1 MEHPNNNR
9 SAWLLSSTSPEPAHV
24 PTQPPDLISE
34 SQAAAMEAV
43 AAEVYSP
50 TPEPPLPT
58 NPDTGL
64 SDSTLVPTRTPEG
77 MVAIN
82 VDSSPPPEALVAPPV
97 VHSPTPQLV
106 TDGAALVLAL
116 ENADDVP
123 EPAPG
128 LEGILYFA
136 NPAPLP
142 AHVLEA
148 PAGSLISTSP
158 LPAGWEDTPS
168 PDSIYERK
176 AEALYDAWL
185 VYIGRMNP
193 KTFEK
198 LNIEYSANT
207 VGNLAIWRLACWM
220 HRAPAVRVREFL
232 RAQSPPTPIIEAI
245 QHAFATRLTRLRG
258 RIIDHGTHADSVRT
272 VLEEWNAGIGLAAL
286 PISPALPSP
295 SPSTIEAMR
304 EAVPS
309 PIVPVVPGDA
319 LALDWTSKHYLAPIS
334 ISSGSSTS
342 SVVLIH
348 PHEKATIERA
358 LRRVARHTPAR
369 PALSRRP
376 SITFREAS
384 GAPDDLPEDA
394 VSDSSS
400 TPTATP
406 AVCDF
411 PERLDIWQNSTPSNC
426 SSIPMAPGDNDQV
439 PILVDTPEESVEM
452 DHTRSPPAD
461 MGRPRGDG
469 RMTAAGRDHVSP
481 SPDVPRWAGNTQE
494 QEAKAVMDELHILAS
509 SRLPARTDQEALT
522 QLTAGDAP
530 EVARNWADDIAPQR
544 IGYGYYLQS
553 DVLPPLAGGTHD
565 GPEGALS
572 AAFQLTAATLGA
584 GIGDPRLPANRV
596 VNSDTWFHGA
606 AATLASLIRGILV
619 SDQFFKQGGYPVKPC
634 SDIIQLPPGIAMPDS
649 QVELLQ
655 AMTSQLLSELSA
667 QGVSRLAR
675 PELWQAIYDQE
686 RDVLREQVRSS
697 DFAEV
702 WMSRLRTSL
711 QQTTAEE
718 AIRSLIATFEAE
730 GAALKEQATLAERV
744 AAKVARLCTSWEADL
759 NGLVEQER
767 ISFEHEWRSDFQ
779 RAASKEAEREWR
791 LWKDGEL
798 AKAKAE
804 AMNQI
809 SLEYVLQM
817 CGDDAAKL
825 VEEKRQFAKEYVA
838 ANYQAWVAQELEAR
852 WPQVE
857 QTAQGYTRERYLQEE
872 LNRIW
877 PDVRDEAR
885 ADVAER
891 VVAYKA
897 NLERNLTKAADEDHR
912 MDAAIQRSV
921 GKTKAAKTRVK
932 DIKKERQ
939 AMVDSKRTVA
949 LVANATEALIA
960 RAVTD
965 TADYENGVPNGM
977 HQLGVAV
984 GIIDPFTQQSSDEF
998 SEFPALTSS
1007 EGARNSEAPGS
1018 SEPAPTHSSEA
1029 PPSALRDVHSSMH
1042 APQNR
1047 MEDDPPAPVV
1057 EPPASLDV
1065 LITAVRE
1072 LLAPIQAG
1080 QTALFAKVEELDRR
1094 TRTPRTTH
1102 PLPPRPAPIPAPLPD
1117 TTLDVADVDISMEP
1131 LPAPIEVDAAPSPPP
1146 PGGAR
1151 TADGTTANAPSP
1163 DSVTAPE
1170 AEPVGARTAEAE
1182 PISDAPSPPSRRRR
1196 AKGKSASTADAEA
1209 QSTAA
1214 PSPQRAPPAK
1224 GNTTGAR
1231 TADPNDGFVQ
1241 VGRPRPAY
1249 NIVTSKGAQ
1258 QNAASE
1264 ASAKANAAAQGRNA
1278 SGTLKRNPIS
1288 PSPADRTITHLVV
1301 IRHGGLSDEE
1311 EERKLRSTNPGYIVS
1326 AVRTEIER
1334 RTLNP
1339 LKLLGG
1345 RWSREVAKT
1354 GNFVY
1359 HIAGKVPMEAILPF
1373 STHLLKPF
1381 PGATLVPATGWC
1393 WAQLRDVLTSDRDD
1407 YIYEED
1413 TLLAELRLNPVFET
1427 VPIVQAPHWAQ
1438 DPFTISTTTSTVVF
1452 AYIDDNKPVTQ
1463 AAIAGGISMF
1473 SYGVK
1478 FVFAGDSPR
1487 PKQCGRCFEMGHV
1500 SNDPACKWKGKNRC
1514 LRCGSDHH
1522 MDDHTYHCKGSH
1534 TVAGKCDCK
1543 FKCLLCGK
1551 LGHNARAWRGCPSR
1565 GDFPPPRQ
1573 VPRIE
1578 PPQEI
1583 APVATAPR
1591 AILKRPTEMST
1602 PTPPARVDDDP
1613 RPLTPPL
1620 FNPTDLANETPPI
1633 EPTPAEAAKQ
1643 APKARPRARI
1653 VRPNTDTAKL
1663 GETSTER
1670 AAARARPASPSSLH
1684 GALALDVAKTKDDE
1698 KLKRLGAAMASLA
1711 ARPTSVRGTGMD
1723 DEGAMRP
1730 QLPLERLAEM
1740 YPSPPAQ
1747 MNIPSAITTKA
1758 TQRHRYMA
1766 DEVKADRI
1774 LVMVAGRSFACPFA
1788 DLSPRFHALRRQEEA
1803 LLLRIMED
1811 DDSALSEPVFWN
1823 EAEYETAAL
1832 NSRAFGGHDHL
1843 GAELAEPTTP
1853 TAIPSK
1859 NRPVLPYA

>member
-1 MEHPNNNR
+1 
-9 SAWLLSSTSPEPAHV
+9 
-24 PTQPPDLISE
+24 
-34 SQAAAMEAV
+34 MEAV
-43 AAEVYSP
+43 VAEVYSP

-58 NPDTGL
+58 NPADGL
-64 SDSTLVPTRTPEG
+64 SDSTLVPTHTPEG
-77 MVAIN
+77 MIAVN
-82 VDSSPPPEALVAPPV
+82 VDSSPPSDALVAPPA

-123 EPAPG
+123 EPALGP
-128 LEGILYFA
+128 EVTLYFA
-136 NPAPLP
+136 PAPAP
-142 AHVLEA
+142 APALVLEA
-148 PAGSLISTSP
+148 PATSPIPASP

-168 PDSIYERK
+168 PDTIFERM
-176 AEALYDAWL
+176 AEALYEGWL
-185 VYIGRMNP
+185 EFIGRMNP
-193 KTFEK
+193 KKFEQ
-198 LNIEYSANT
+198 LNAEYSANT
-207 VGNLAIWRLACWM
+207 VGDMNIWRLACWM

-232 RAQSPPTPIIEAI
+232 RKHSPPTPIIEAI

-258 RIIDHGTHADSVRT
+258 RIGDHGTHADSVRT
-272 VLEEWNAGIGLAAL
+272 VLEEWNAGIGLASL
-286 PISPALPSP
+286 PASAALPSP
-295 SPSTIEAMR
+295 GPSTVEAMR
-304 EAVPS
+304 AAVPS
-309 PIVPVVPGDA
+309 PIISVEPGHA
-319 LALDWTSKHYLAPIS
+319 QAPIS
-334 ISSGSSTS
+334 ISSDSGTS

-358 LRRVARHTPAR
+358 LQRVARHTPAR

-384 GAPDDLPEDA
+384 GAPDDPEGDA
-394 VSDSSS
+394 ASNSSS

-406 AVCDF
+406 AVRDF
-411 PERLDIWQNSTPSNC
+411 PGRNDAWQNSTPSDC

-439 PILVDTPEESVEM
+439 PILVDTPEESMET
-452 DHTRSPPAD
+452 DHTRSPPTD

-469 RMTAAGRDHVSP
+469 RMTAAGRDHASP
-481 SPDVPRWAGNTQE
+481 SPDIPRWAGDTQE
-494 QEAKAVMDELHILAS
+494 QEAKVVMDELRILAAA
-509 SRLPARTDQEALT
+509 RLPDRSDQEALT

-553 DVLPPLAGGTHD
+553 DVLPPLAGGAHD

-596 VNSDTWFHGA
+596 VGSDTWFRGA
-606 AATLASLIRGILV
+606 AATLASLIRGVLV
-619 SDQFFKQGGYPVKPC
+619 SDSFFKQGGYPVEPC
-634 SDIIQLPPGIAMPDS
+634 SDIIQLPPGVAMPDS

-686 RDVLREQVRSS
+686 RDVLRERVRSS
-697 DFAEV
+697 DFAKG
-702 WMSRLRTSL
+702 WLSRLQTSL

-744 AAKVARLCTSWEADL
+744 AAKVTRLRAGWEADL
-759 NGLVEQER
+759 NGLVEQEH

-779 RAASKEAEREWR
+779 RAATKEAEREWR
-791 LWKDGEL
+791 TWKDGEL
-798 AKAKAE
+798 AKVKAE

-891 VVAYKA
+891 VIAYKA
-897 NLERNLTKAADEDHR
+897 NLERNLIKAADEDHR
-912 MDAAIQRSV
+912 MDAAIQRST
-921 GKTKAAKTRVK
+921 GKSKAAKTRIK

-965 TADYENGVPNGM
+965 TADYENGAPNGM
-977 HQLGVAV
+977 HQLGVAI
-984 GIIDPFTQQSSDEF
+984 GIINPFTQQSSDEF
-998 SEFPALTSS
+998 SEFPALASS
-1007 EGARNSEAPGS
+1007 EGARASEAPGS
-1018 SEPAPTHSSEA
+1018 AEPPSSQSLAA

-1042 APQNR
+1042 APSNQ
-1047 MEDDPPAPVV
+1047 MVDDPPAPV
-1057 EPPASLDV
+1057 ATLSTSQDV
-1065 LITAVRE
+1065 LLTAVRE
-1072 LLAPIQAG
+1072 LLAEVKSEVS
-1080 QTALFAKVEELDRR
+1080 ALSSKVGELDRR
-1094 TRTPRTTH
+1094 TRTPRAPH
-1102 PLPPRPAPIPAPLPD
+1102 PLPPRLAPPPAPLPALLSD
-1117 TTLDVADVDISMEP
+1117 AADVDISMEP
-1131 LPAPIEVDAAPSPPP
+1131 LPAPIPVDATPSPPP
-1146 PGGAR
+1146 PGGAS
-1151 TADGTTANAPSP
+1151 TVDGTTANAPSP
-1163 DSVTAPE
+1163 DPVTAPV
-1170 AEPVGARTAEAE
+1170 AEPIGARTAEAE
-1182 PISDAPSPPSRRRR
+1182 PTCDAPSPPSRRRR
-1196 AKGKSASTADAEA
+1196 AKGKGASTASAAA
-1209 QSTAA
+1209 QPTAA
-1214 PSPQRAPPAK
+1214 PSPQSAPPAK
-1224 GNTTGAR
+1224 GTTAGAR

-1258 QNAASE
+1258 QNAASK

-1278 SGTLKRNPIS
+1278 SGTLKRNPVS
-1288 PSPADRTITHLVV
+1288 PSPTDRTITRLIV

-1334 RTLNP
+1334 RTSNP

-1452 AYIDDNKPVTQ
+1452 AYIDDNKSVTQ
-1463 AAIAGGISMF
+1463 AAIAGGVSMF

-1478 FVFAGDSPR
+1478 FIFAGDSPR

-1500 SNDPACKWKGKNRC
+1500 SNDPSCKWNGKNRC

-1522 MDDHTYHCKGSH
+1522 MDDHTFHCKGSH
-1534 TVAGKCDCK
+1534 AVA
-1543 FKCLLCGK
+1543 
-1551 LGHNARAWRGCPSR
+1551 AR
-1565 GDFPPPRQ
+1565 
-1573 VPRIE
+1573 
-1578 PPQEI
+1578 
-1583 APVATAPR
+1583 
-1591 AILKRPTEMST
+1591 RP
-1602 PTPPARVDDDP
+1602 PPARVDDDP

-1620 FNPTDLANETPPI
+1620 FDHADLAGETPPTN
-1633 EPTPAEAAKQ
+1633 PTPAEAAKQ

-1653 VRPNTDTAKL
+1653 VRPDTDTAKP

-1670 AAARARPASPSSLH
+1670 AAARAQPASPSSLL
-1684 GALALDVAKTKDDE
+1684 GALALGAAKTKDDT
-1698 KLKRLGAAMASLA
+1698 KLQQLGAAMASLA
-1711 ARPTSVRGTGMD
+1711 ARPSSVRGTGVD
-1723 DEGAMRP
+1723 DDGTMRP
-1730 QLPLERLAEM
+1730 QTSLERLAEM
-1740 YPSPPAQ
+1740 YPSPPTL
-1747 MNIPSAITTKA
+1747 MKIPSAIAA
-1758 TQRHRYMA
+1758 TATARHRYMA

-1774 LVMVAGRSFACPFA
+1774 IVMIAGRPFACPFA

-1811 DDSALSEPVFWN
+1811 DDTALQAPVYWS
-1823 EAEYETAAL
+1823 EAEYENAAL
-1832 NSRAFGGHDHL
+1832 SSRAFGGHDHL